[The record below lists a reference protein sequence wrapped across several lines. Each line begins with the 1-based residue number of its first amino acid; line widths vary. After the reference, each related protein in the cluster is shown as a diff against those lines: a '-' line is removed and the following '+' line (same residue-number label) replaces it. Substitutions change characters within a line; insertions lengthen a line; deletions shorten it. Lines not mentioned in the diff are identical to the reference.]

1 MKKTM
6 LIFFAGLILFA
17 GCSKQSSTDPIQSL
31 EKATISPERA
41 LMFEAT
47 KQVWESNQVPLET
60 MSDQTISTEGNPP
73 VLVSEQ
79 IPKNEPIDF
88 ESGVLPETYIL
99 QFGETPKCIARRYN
113 LNWAALYS
121 LNQITFENENN
132 ISYGTVLKI
141 PKNTEWNAAQGP
153 RSTSVHPTMYTVQQ
167 GDTFN
172 SIACI
177 FGDVTP
183 EAIAK
188 KNSLNLNEAI
198 LPGLNLQIP

>member
-183 EAIAK
+183 ETIAK

>member
-6 LIFFAGLILFA
+6 LILFAGLILLA

>member
-6 LIFFAGLILFA
+6 LILFTGLILFA

>member
-1 MKKTM
+1 MKKSM
-6 LIFFAGLILFA
+6 LLILVGLILFA

-47 KQVWESNQVPLET
+47 KQVWDSSQAPLET
-60 MSDQTISTEGNPP
+60 NSDQTAPTEGNPP
-73 VLVSEQ
+73 VLISEE
-79 IPKNEPIDF
+79 IPKNDPIDF
-88 ESGVLPETYIL
+88 ESGELPETYIL
-99 QFGETPKCIARRYN
+99 QYGETPKCIARRFT
-113 LNWAALYS
+113 LDWAALYS
-121 LNQITFENENN
+121 LNHISFDNENS
-132 ISYGTVLKI
+132 ISFGTVLKI
-141 PKNTEWNAAQGP
+141 PKNSEWNAAQGP

-177 FGDVTP
+177 FGDITP

-188 KNSLNLNEAI
+188 KNSLNMYESI

>member
-41 LMFEAT
+41 LMSEAT

-153 RSTSVHPTMYTVQQ
+153 RYTSVHPTVYAVQQ

>member
-1 MKKTM
+1 M
-6 LIFFAGLILFA
+6 
-17 GCSKQSSTDPIQSL
+17 
-31 EKATISPERA
+31 
-41 LMFEAT
+41 
-47 KQVWESNQVPLET
+47 
-60 MSDQTISTEGNPP
+60 
-73 VLVSEQ
+73 LVSEQ

-183 EAIAK
+183 ETIAK

>member
-1 MKKTM
+1 MKKIM
-6 LIFFAGLILFA
+6 LIIFAGLILFA

-47 KQVWESNQVPLET
+47 KQVWDSNQAPLET
-60 MSDQTISTEGNPP
+60 NPDPTIPTEGNPP
-73 VLVSEQ
+73 ALVSGQ
-79 IPKNEPIDF
+79 IPKNDPIDF